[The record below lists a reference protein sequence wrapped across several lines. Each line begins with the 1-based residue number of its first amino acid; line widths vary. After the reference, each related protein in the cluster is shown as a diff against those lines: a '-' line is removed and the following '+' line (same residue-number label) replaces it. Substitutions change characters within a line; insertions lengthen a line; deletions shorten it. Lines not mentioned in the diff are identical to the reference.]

1 MCKSL
6 FLINLV
12 KVAIIRCH
20 PDLAGRLADE
30 GALSRESEKEQKS
43 AGLDNLAAEE
53 KQKLRENN
61 NMYKEKFSFPFVI
74 CVRLNKKQGIMDG
87 IEQRLQN
94 GFDVEVLAAIEEI
107 KKIGYLRLTNVVS
120 DDNECHR

>member
-1 MCKSL
+1 M
-6 FLINLV
+6 
-12 KVAIIRCH
+12 AIIRCH

-74 CVRLNKKQGIMDG
+74 CVRLNRKQGIMDG

-120 DDNECHR
+120 DDNKISS